1 MSDPPRLTQSDPS
14 DKSDKSDQSDC
25 SKNKIMKKSF
35 LIIVLSLFVGITLYS
50 QDSLSVLQSNSV
62 SVRIAYINRNSIITI
77 IPQVATIEKE
87 LFDLEGDYKAEFVK
101 MSREYENKVKLYLE
115 RNKQMSEPIKLARQ
129 TEITELET
137 RMSMYK
143 KRYQEELA
151 KQRTELYAPINEYVD
166 KAIYRI
172 CEREQITILFD
183 QGQPLYMST
192 QCIDITP
199 LVKAE
204 LGL

>member
-1 MSDPPRLTQSDPS
+1 
-14 DKSDKSDQSDC
+14 
-25 SKNKIMKKSF
+25 MKKTF
-35 LIIVLSLFVGITLYS
+35 LIIVLSLLVGVTLYS
-50 QDSLSVLQSNSV
+50 QDNLSISQSNSDV
-62 SVRIAYINRNSIITI
+62 VRIAYINRAEIVVSV
-77 IPQVATIEKE
+77 PQVETIEKE
-87 LFDLEGDYKAEFVK
+87 LLQLEKDYEAEFVK
-101 MSREYENKVKLYLE
+101 MTKEYENKVKSYLE

-129 TEITELET
+129 TEITELEA

-166 KAIYRI
+166 KAIRRV

-183 QGQPLYMST
+183 QGQPLYMSA
-192 QCIDITP
+192 QCVDLTP
-199 LVKAE
+199 LVKTE